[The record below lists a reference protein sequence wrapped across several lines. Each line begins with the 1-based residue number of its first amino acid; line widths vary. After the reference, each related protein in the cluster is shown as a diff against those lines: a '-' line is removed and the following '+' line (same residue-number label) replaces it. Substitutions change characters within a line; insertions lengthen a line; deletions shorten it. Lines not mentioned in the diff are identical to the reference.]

1 MKQIT
6 PCLWFDNNAEEAVN
20 FYVSLFKNSKINSIS
35 RYGDSMP
42 GKKGEVMVISFFING
57 QEFLA
62 LNGGPVYKLT
72 EAVSFMIYC
81 DSQDEIDF
89 YWYKLSADGGEPNVC
104 GWLKDKFGL
113 SWQIVPAQLGK
124 YFSGSPEKT
133 ENVMKEVMKMTKL
146 DMSIMEEAYNK
157 K

>member
-20 FYVSLFKNSKINSIS
+20 FYTSLFKNSKINSIS
-35 RYGDSMP
+35 RYGDAGP
-42 GKKGEVMVISFFING
+42 GKKGDVMVINFIING
-57 QEFLA
+57 QEFIA
-62 LNGGPVYKLT
+62 LNGGPVYKLN

-89 YWYKLSADGGEPNVC
+89 YWDKLTADGGEESQC

-124 YFSGSPEKT
+124 YFSGTPEQT
-133 ENVMKEVMKMTKL
+133 ENVMKEVMKMIKL
-146 DMSIMEEAYNK
+146 DVNKMEEAYK
-157 K
+157 S